1 MMWQQVQDS
10 PDAAHVVVLDPG
22 EEAVAALT
30 GFARDAKDYRRTAV
44 DEQCEVLSLLGD
56 VTVGEEGPTSH
67 PHAVLALI
75 NLPHGAA
82 PGSDS

>member
-1 MMWQQVQDS
+1 MKWQQVQDCA
-10 PDAAHVVVLDPG
+10 DAAYVVVLDPG

-30 GFARDAKDYRRTAV
+30 GFARDAKDYGGPRSTSRARCSRCSGT
-44 DEQCEVLSLLGD
+44 SP
-56 VTVGEEGPTSH
+56 VGEEGPTSH
-67 PHAVLALI
+67 PHAVPALI